1 MKDLNRPSGNMKI
14 KVLKSFNDK
23 LNSQIEYI
31 SRDKPQAAR
40 KFKSELLMRIKK
52 TPLMPYKNR
61 KSIFF
66 DRNDIR
72 DLIYKGYIVTYKINQ
87 NENSIEVFGF
97 TKFENNPF

>member
-1 MKDLNRPSGNMKI
+1 
-14 KVLKSFNDK
+14 
-23 LNSQIEYI
+23 
-31 SRDKPQAAR
+31 
-40 KFKSELLMRIKK
+40 
-52 TPLMPYKNR
+52 MPYKNR